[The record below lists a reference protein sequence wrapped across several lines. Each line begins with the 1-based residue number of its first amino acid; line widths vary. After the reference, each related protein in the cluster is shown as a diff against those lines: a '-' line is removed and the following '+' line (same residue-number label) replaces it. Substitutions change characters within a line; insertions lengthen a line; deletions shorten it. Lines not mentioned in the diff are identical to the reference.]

1 MENQYETDFEQARRQ
16 MRQIVQWAELE
27 EARRQIAEWAERED
41 IAKHNPVIRRPIQKV
56 CGPVLCM
63 LGGSLVVVALLGLMI
78 RLM

>member
-1 MENQYETDFEQARRQ
+1 MENQYETEFEQARRR

-41 IAKHNPVIRRPIQKV
+41 SAKHNPVIRRPIQKV
-56 CGPVLCM
+56 CGPVLCI
-63 LGGSLVVVALLGLMI
+63 GGSLVVVALLGLMM